1 MGGGEISF
9 RISIDPDVESA
20 SPDSVIRSES
30 AKNDFFS
37 KPRLHS
43 LYAKNRMFL
52 KCSCGKIICCLG
64 SAPKDNIGFQGVGLK
79 LVAKESKNVNIL
91 YL

>member
-1 MGGGEISF
+1 MICYILDYFHSDLMNKCQ
-9 RISIDPDVESA
+9 IMLVLKQYVPPSA
-20 SPDSVIRSES
+20 QKVYDLSS
-30 AKNDFFS
+30 
-37 KPRLHS
+37 
-43 LYAKNRMFL
+43 KNRMFL